1 MKNTEKKGRLSSLF
15 KSFTDRLNG
24 KEAPKRI
31 DTSKM
36 SDEDF
41 CKLVLVELGGI
52 ENLLMIDSCI
62 TRLRLETADIKKINV
77 ERLEALGSEGVI
89 KVGENRVQI
98 IFGEKAALLEK
109 YYNKM
114 KKDIEERLHNHKK

>member
-98 IFGEKAALLEK
+98 IFGEKASLLEK

-114 KKDIEERLHNHKK
+114 KRDIEE